1 MRILLVEDDVS
12 LSRFIEKGLRE
23 AGHQVEVV
31 DDGRHA
37 MTLCLTEQ
45 YDVAIVDRMLPG
57 LDGLSLVKALRAAQ
71 VTTPAL
77 FLTSLGGVDD
87 RVEGLE
93 AGGDDYLTK
102 PFAFSELLAR
112 VTALSRRSQAK
123 PAETAPELKYGDLSL
138 NLLERTVMR
147 QGQYLDLQ
155 PKEFRILELFL
166 RHPSR
171 VITRTMLLEHVWD
184 IHFDPQTSVVETHI
198 SRLRNKLEKPFGDTL
213 IQTVRGAGYKLEFK
227 PSESTL

>member
-1 MRILLVEDDVS
+1 MRVLLVEDDTS
-12 LSRFIEKGLRE
+12 LSSFVEKGLRE
-23 AGHQVEVV
+23 AGHQVEVT
-31 DDGRHA
+31 DNGKHA
-37 MTLCLTEQ
+37 LTLCMAES
-45 YDVAIVDRMLPG
+45 YDVAIVDRMLLG

-71 VTTPAL
+71 VGTPIL
-77 FLTSLGGVDD
+77 FLTALGGVDD
-87 RVEGLE
+87 RVQGLE

-112 VTALSRRSQAK
+112 VTALSRRSVLKSTEAS
-123 PAETAPELKYGDLSL
+123 PEISYGDVVL
-138 NLLERTVMR
+138 NLFEHSATR
-147 QGQYLDLQ
+147 QGQPLDLQ

-166 RHPSR
+166 RHPGR

-213 IQTVRGAGYKLEFK
+213 IQTVRGVGYKLEQK
-227 PSESTL
+227 GGEAK